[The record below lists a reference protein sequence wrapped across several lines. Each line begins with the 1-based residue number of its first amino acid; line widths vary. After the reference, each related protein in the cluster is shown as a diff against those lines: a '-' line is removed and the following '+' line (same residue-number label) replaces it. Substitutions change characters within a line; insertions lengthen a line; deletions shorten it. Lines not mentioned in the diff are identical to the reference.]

1 MLNNVILMGRMTA
14 DAELKSTPNGKY
26 VTSFSMAVERDYT
39 QNGERQTDFLN
50 LVAWGKT
57 AEFITNYFGKGDMI
71 AVRGSIQT
79 RQYEK
84 DGSKRTATEVMV
96 DKVSFCGGKTEKK
109 EEPKADEYSAN
120 GFDMADDPFELPF

>member
-79 RQYEK
+79 RNYEDK
-84 DGSKRTATEVMV
+84 NGNKRTATEVLV
-96 DKVSFCGGKTEKK
+96 DKASFCGEKK
-109 EEPKADEYSAN
+109 SLKRLNTETDEFEPL
-120 GFDMADDPFELPF
+120 ADDDLDLPF

>member
-14 DAELKSTPNGKY
+14 DAELKATPSGKS
-26 VTSFSMAVERDYT
+26 VTTFSIAVERDYS
-39 QNGERQTDFLN
+39 QNGERQTDFIN

-57 AEFITNYFGKGDMI
+57 AEFITNYFGKGNMI

-84 DGSKRTATEVMV
+84 DGSKRTATEVLV
-96 DKVSFCGGKTEKK
+96 DKVSFCGEKTERR
-109 EEPKADEYSAN
+109 EEPKIDA
-120 GFDMADDPFELPF
+120 DPFVPLTDDDLPF

>member
-26 VTSFSMAVERDYT
+26 VTSFSIAVERDYT

-84 DGSKRTATEVMV
+84 DGSKRTATEVLV
-96 DKVSFCGGKTEKK
+96 DKASFCGGKAEKK
-109 EEPKADEYSAN
+109 PEKADE
-120 GFDMADDPFELPF
+120 FVPIADDDLDLPF

>member
-26 VTSFSMAVERDYT
+26 VTSFSIAVERDFT

-79 RQYEK
+79 RNYEDK
-84 DGSKRTATEVMV
+84 NGNKRTATEVLI
-96 DKVSFCGGKTEKK
+96 DKVSFCGSKTEKT
-109 EEPKADEYSAN
+109 EEPKNDT
-120 GFDMADDPFELPF
+120 DPFEPVTEDDWDLPF

>member
-14 DAELKSTPNGKY
+14 DAELKATPSGKS
-26 VTSFSMAVERDYT
+26 VTTFSIAVERDYS
-39 QNGERQTDFLN
+39 QNGERQTDFIN

-57 AEFITNYFGKGDMI
+57 AEFITNYFGKGNMI

-84 DGSKRTATEVMV
+84 DGSKRTATEVLV
-96 DKVSFCGGKTEKK
+96 DKVSFCGEKTERK
-109 EEPKADEYSAN
+109 EEPKNDA
-120 GFDMADDPFELPF
+120 DPFVPLVDDDLDLPF

>member
-1 MLNNVILMGRMTA
+1 MINNVILMGRMTA
-14 DAELKSTPNGKY
+14 DAELKSTPSGKY
-26 VTSFSMAVERDYT
+26 VTSFSIAVERDYS

-84 DGSKRTATEVMV
+84 DGSKRTATEVLV

-109 EEPKADEYSAN
+109 EEPKNDA
-120 GFDMADDPFELPF
+120 DPFEPLVDDDLDLPF

>member
-1 MLNNVILMGRMTA
+1 MTMINNVILMGRMTA
-14 DAELKSTPNGKY
+14 DAELKSTPSGKY
-26 VTSFSMAVERDYT
+26 VTSFSIAVERDYS

-50 LVAWGKT
+50 IVAWGKT

-84 DGSKRTATEVMV
+84 DGSKRTATEVLV

-109 EEPKADEYSAN
+109 ETEQSNAGMTDYL
-120 GFDMADDPFELPF
+120 DDDLDLPF

>member
-1 MLNNVILMGRMTA
+1 MINNVILMGRMTA
-14 DAELKSTPNGKY
+14 DAELKSTPSGKY
-26 VTSFSMAVERDYT
+26 VTSFSIAVERDYS

-84 DGSKRTATEVMV
+84 DGSKRTATEVLV
-96 DKVSFCGGKTEKK
+96 DKASFCGGKTEKK
-109 EEPKADEYSAN
+109 PEKADEVEP
-120 GFDMADDPFELPF
+120 FADDDLDLPF

>member
-1 MLNNVILMGRMTA
+1 MLNNVILMGRITA
-14 DAELKSTPNGKY
+14 DAELKSTPSGKY
-26 VTSFSMAVERDYT
+26 VTSFSIAVERDYT

-84 DGSKRTATEVMV
+84 DGSKRTATEVLV
-96 DKVSFCGGKTEKK
+96 DKASFCGGKTEKK
-109 EEPKADEYSAN
+109 EEPKNDA
-120 GFDMADDPFELPF
+120 DPFDPLMDDDLPF

>member
-1 MLNNVILMGRMTA
+1 MINNVILMGRMTA

-26 VTSFSMAVERDYT
+26 VTSFSIAVERDFT

-57 AEFITNYFGKGDMI
+57 AEFITIYFGKGNMI

-84 DGSKRTATEVMV
+84 DGSKRTATEVLV
-96 DKVSFCGGKTEKK
+96 DKVSFCGEKTERR
-109 EEPKADEYSAN
+109 EEPKIDA
-120 GFDMADDPFELPF
+120 DPFVPLTDDDLPF